1 MGSTASAEPISP
13 AVRYAV
19 LVPLAVGAGFTA
31 LLLVLVP
38 GSSAAVFAWTMSAPT
53 ATLLGAGYAGSC
65 AMLWLAAARATLWSH
80 VRVTVF
86 SSSLFM
92 LLMPAA
98 LLLGRGTLHLRSGE
112 LVGVLSA
119 WGWLAVHLVAPLVG
133 AVALGFQ
140 FFTAGAGPARPEPLP
155 WWVAAPMLAS
165 GAVLGGLG
173 VALFAAP
180 AAAARRWPWE
190 VGQLDV
196 RVIGAWSLAFG
207 AATLLSIR
215 ERDLRRV
222 RHGMAALVVTG
233 LLGMAG
239 LVRCA
244 GQVHWG
250 SLGTWVI
257 VAVLLN
263 LLGMGLC
270 GIGLSALLPAPL
282 PAPVPVNEA

>member
-1 MGSTASAEPISP
+1 MSSTASAEPISP
-13 AVRYAV
+13 AVRYAM
-19 LVPLAVGAGFTA
+19 LVPLALGAGGSA
-31 LLLVLVP
+31 LVLGLVP
-38 GSSAAVFAWTMSAPT
+38 GSSATVFAWTMASPT
-53 ATLLGAGYAGSC
+53 ATLLAAGYAGSC
-65 AMLWLAAARATLWSH
+65 VMLWLAAARATRWPQA
-80 VRVTVF
+80 RVSVF

-92 LLMPAA
+92 LLMLAA

-112 LVGVLSA
+112 LVGVLAA

-133 AVALGFQ
+133 AVALGLQ
-140 FFTAGAGPARPEPLP
+140 LLTAGAAQDRPEPLP

-173 VALFAAP
+173 IALFAAP
-180 AAAARRWPWE
+180 AAAARQWPWQ
-190 VGQLDV
+190 VSQLDV
-196 RVIGAWSLAFG
+196 RALGAWSLAFG
-207 AATLLSIR
+207 AATLLSHR

-233 LLGMAG
+233 LLGLAG

-257 VAVLLN
+257 VAVLLD
-263 LLGMGLC
+263 LLGL
-270 GIGLSALLPAPL
+270 GLSGFGISVLLSG
-282 PAPVPVNEA
+282 PVPARLPVKRA

>member
-1 MGSTASAEPISP
+1 
-13 AVRYAV
+13 
-19 LVPLAVGAGFTA
+19 
-31 LLLVLVP
+31 
-38 GSSAAVFAWTMSAPT
+38 
-53 ATLLGAGYAGSC
+53 
-65 AMLWLAAARATLWSH
+65 MLWLAAARATRWSQA
-80 VRVTVF
+80 RVTVF

-92 LLMPAA
+92 LLMLVA

-119 WGWLAVHLVAPLVG
+119 WAWLAVHLVAPVVG

-140 FFTAGAGPARPEPLP
+140 LFTAGAVQDRPEPLP
-155 WWVAAPMLAS
+155 WWVAAPMLVS

-173 VALFAAP
+173 IALFAAP
-180 AAAARRWPWE
+180 AAAARQWPWQ
-190 VGQLDV
+190 VSQLDV
-196 RVIGAWSLAFG
+196 RALGAWSLAFG
-207 AATLLSIR
+207 AATLLSHR

-233 LLGMAG
+233 LLGLVG

-257 VAVLLN
+257 VAVLLD
-263 LLGMGLC
+263 LLGL
-270 GIGLSALLPAPL
+270 GLSGLGISELL
-282 PAPVPVNEA
+282 PAPVPASPPAKQA